1 MKYTKTHQWIDA
13 HGDIAIIGLSE
24 KAQKELGEIVYI
36 DLPKV
41 GTNVCKEDAIV
52 VLESTKAAVDIYA
65 PVSGKIIKVNSEL
78 LQDPEKINSLP
89 EKGKWLYQISLQ
101 NLKELEAF

>member
-1 MKYTKTHQWIDA
+1 MKHTKTHQWIDA

-24 KAQKELGEIVYI
+24 KAQKELGEIVYLE
-36 DLPKV
+36 LPKV
-41 GTNVCKEDAIV
+41 GLEVKKEEAVV

-65 PVSGKIIKVNSEL
+65 PLSGKVIKVNQEL

-89 EKGKWLYQISLQ
+89 EKEKWLYQISMQ
-101 NLKELEAF
+101 DLKELEQF